1 MQERQE
7 ERASIVPLK
16 YTYFADTDA
25 KAPKQSS
32 LGKFYIASTMI
43 DDYSE
48 GKFRLCEKGR
58 HWWMCFTAESAE
70 MKEEK
75 KYKQIAHAA
84 SLAQIRCYKG

>member
-25 KAPKQSS
+25 KAAKQSS

-48 GKFRLCEKGR
+48 GKESFEFVKRGEIDGCASRLSQLR
-58 HWWMCFTAESAE
+58 
-70 MKEEK
+70 
-75 KYKQIAHAA
+75 
-84 SLAQIRCYKG
+84 